1 MAMRGDRLD
10 ELELG
15 PMTPENSAFGGTA
28 FTVSIDLRN
37 STPRDSAPPGH
48 VFPRRGRPGGALERR
63 GQTGAAVDLTVPAK
77 STRPGQF
84 AKSSTMTA
92 LWRPRPTGPGS
103 VRPTVSSCL
112 GLRTSR
118 DNRLGRGSG
127 NAPKTEDD

>member
-1 MAMRGDRLD
+1 MMAKTREKATCMAMRGDRLD
-10 ELELG
+10 ELELVLG
-15 PMTPENSAFGGTA
+15 PMTPEYSAFGGTA

-63 GQTGAAVDLTVPAK
+63 GQTEAAVDLTVPAK
-77 STRPGQF
+77 PTRP
-84 AKSSTMTA
+84 A
-92 LWRPRPTGPGS
+92 S

-118 DNRLGRGSG
+118 DNRPGRDSR